1 MVRRTA
7 CLHVGRSATATSEVN
22 TDHCGAELEAESVD
36 VVKLRVQ
43 ECLGSVLVGAEPET
57 LEVGFSSQC
66 RFLMTEAPP
75 PDR

>member
-1 MVRRTA
+1 MVRCTA

-22 TDHCGAELEAESVD
+22 TDHCGADVESVD

-57 LEVGFSSQC
+57 LEMGFSFQC

-75 PDR
+75 LDR